1 MAVLEGRYR
10 VRDIDDF
17 MGVFADFRP
26 VRVEMGVT
34 ACRLMCDADD
44 PTKVVVMFDLPSI
57 DAAKAFAADPRR
69 QDALRRAGVTECQ
82 DVFLDQVKAAAPL

>member
-1 MAVLEGRYR
+1 MAVLEGRYT

-26 VRVEMGVT
+26 VRIEMGVT

-44 PTKVVVMFDLPSI
+44 PSRVVVIFDLPSI
-57 DAAKAFAADPRR
+57 DAARAFAADPRR
-69 QDALRRAGVTECQ
+69 QDALRRAGVTACE
-82 DVFLDQVKAAAPL
+82 DVFLDQVKSAAPL